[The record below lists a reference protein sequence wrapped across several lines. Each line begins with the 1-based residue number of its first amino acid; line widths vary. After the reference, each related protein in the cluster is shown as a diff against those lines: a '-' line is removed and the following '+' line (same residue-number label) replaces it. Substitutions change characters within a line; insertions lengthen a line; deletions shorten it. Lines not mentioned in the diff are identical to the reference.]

1 MTKSC
6 DHRKCKNTCKC
17 IREINACQINAC
29 DASIEKVNSMK
40 MKVSSKLSLPYIADE
55 NTRIISVP
63 SKCYP
68 TIQSAIDSLAGLN
81 TGNVTIKVAP
91 GTYRETLQINKVSSS
106 VSRGFTVQ
114 PYPSFSIVGDS
125 RQFGA
130 LTYLQNG
137 IIPASANPNF
147 GNSSATVNLVNG
159 PNSIQV
165 TTAGVNFTAIGLV
178 VGDKI
183 KIRDNTSTWNVRN
196 ITSFTAD
203 TINYDGTALTVGNLG
218 SAFVFL
224 PNVELLGTTPAEPT
238 LYVSCASV
246 NLEGFWF
253 NTDISRGAAVG
264 ISTNMSLIGSGTN
277 LNSLNCVY
285 DDSTYNLVDANITL
299 IQQASLT
306 AVRYTSDNN
315 NFTEISPIT
324 VIGIRGSVTNA
335 LVNVYNLSNVN
346 FGNWSLFDAGGSGIA
361 CAVNSAVDVLF
372 GTLQAVACSN
382 ALLIEYNSHFDSND
396 RTYFAQSVVSS
407 VQCIQNSNC
416 LLGPTT
422 IDGGGVSRFGILVNN
437 GAFLQFRSS
446 TSIRNCQVGVLVAS
460 TATTNLNART
470 VLLTVENVLIDVATG
485 DNQSF
490 FDASANKNGTIS
502 YPATPA
508 NVYTYTATSPVP
520 TAFTGS
526 IAGTALTVSA
536 VASGEIRLGQLLSG
550 VGISSGTFVVSQ
562 VLPLL
567 PGELLGG
574 VGRYTVNLASAVGPI
589 AITGALVLANEFATQ
604 LIDSASPLSL
614 SMEPGQLVTNDTR
627 WQTYLGKVFTLSSL
641 TAAAHTLT
649 LPGAYFVQF
658 GVPDATTATFNGV
671 NSSITF
677 VAETATRVRVL
688 ETSGMLFA

>member
-1 MTKSC
+1 MSRYCHQHKNCHPESKDKLKLRKLKTKYALVE
-6 DHRKCKNTCKC
+6 KNL
-17 IREINACQINAC
+17 R
-29 DASIEKVNSMK
+29 
-40 MKVSSKLSLPYIADE
+40 LPYINE
-55 NTRIISVP
+55 VETRIINVP
-63 SKCYP
+63 SKCFP
-68 TIQSAIDSLAGLN
+68 TIQSAIDSLSGLN

-91 GTYRETLQINKVSSS
+91 GTYRETLQINKLSSS
-106 VSRGFTVQ
+106 VSRGVTTY
-114 PYPSFSIVGDS
+114 PYPSFSIVGDN

-147 GNSSATVNLVNG
+147 GDSSAIVNLVNG

-165 TTAGVNFTAIGLV
+165 TTTGVNFTAIGLV

-203 TINYDGTALTVGNLG
+203 TINYDGTALTVGDLG

-224 PNVELLGTTPAEPT
+224 PNVELLGTTPAQPT

-324 VIGIRGSVTNA
+324 VIGIRGSVTNS

-382 ALLIEYNSHFDSND
+382 AVLIEYNSHFDSTG

-446 TSIRNCQVGVLVAS
+446 TTIRNCQVGVLVAS

-490 FDASANKNGTIS
+490 FDASANKIGTIS

-589 AITGALVLANEFATQ
+589 AILGSLVLANEFVTQ
-604 LIDSASPLSL
+604 VINSETPLSL

-671 NSSITF
+671 NSSLTF
-677 VAETATRVRVL
+677 AVESPTRVRVL
-688 ETSGMLFA
+688 EAVGVTFA